1 MSYPSN
7 ESKGSNGSDESRA
20 FYEAYAA
27 AGEPGEPGEP
37 RAQVPTGLAVLANAG
52 WQVMVCAG
60 VASVALGVV
69 VLAWPKASLTVVGVL
84 FGIYLLALGVFQ
96 LAGAFGAHI
105 PGHMRAL
112 GFVSGGLCVLLGL
125 VAFRGPAQSVLLLAL
140 WIGFGWLLRGVMLTG
155 MALSVPTLP
164 ARGWQ
169 VFLGIVSVLAGI
181 VVITS
186 PFASIAVLT
195 MVVGIML
202 IVMGLIEVG
211 HGIRLRTRL
220 GRLSAPGAHRGGG
233 GGRGGRGHRWHPHPQ
248 H

>member
-1 MSYPSN
+1 M
-7 ESKGSNGSDESRA
+7 
-20 FYEAYAA
+20 
-27 AGEPGEPGEP
+27 
-37 RAQVPTGLAVLANAG
+37 LADAG
-52 WQVMVCAG
+52 WQVLVSAG
-60 VASVALGVV
+60 VFSIALGAV
-69 VLAWPKASLTVVGVL
+69 VLAWPEASLTVVGVL
-84 FGIYLLALGVFQ
+84 FGIYLLATGVFQ
-96 LAGAFGAHI
+96 LAGAFGSHV

-140 WIGFGWLLRGVMLTG
+140 WIGFGWLLRGFMLMG
-155 MALSVPTLP
+155 VALSVPALP

-202 IVMGLIEVG
+202 IVMGVIEVG

-220 GRLSAPGAHRGGG
+220 GKLSAPGAQRSS
-233 GGRGGRGHRWHPHPQ
+233 RGGRGHRWHPHPQ

>member
-1 MSYPSN
+1 M
-7 ESKGSNGSDESRA
+7 
-20 FYEAYAA
+20 
-27 AGEPGEPGEP
+27 
-37 RAQVPTGLAVLANAG
+37 LANAG
-52 WQVMVCAG
+52 WQVLVSAG
-60 VASVALGVV
+60 VLSVALGAV

-84 FGIYLLALGVFQ
+84 FGIYLLAMGVFQ
-96 LAGAFGAHI
+96 LAGAFGTHI
-105 PGHMRAL
+105 PAHMRAL

-140 WIGFGWLLRGVMLTG
+140 WIGFGWLLRGFMLTG
-155 MALSVPTLP
+155 TALSVPALP

-169 VFLGIVSVLAGI
+169 VFLGIVSILAGI

-202 IVMGLIEVG
+202 IVMGAIEVG

-220 GRLSAPGAHRGGG
+220 GKLSAPGAQRGSRGGH
-233 GGRGGRGHRWHPHPQ
+233 GHRWHPHPQ

>member
-7 ESKGSNGSDESRA
+7 ESNESRA
-20 FYEAYAA
+20 FREAYAA
-27 AGEPGEPGEP
+27 AGEPGEPGEA
-37 RAQVPTGLAVLANAG
+37 RAEVPTDIPAGLTMLANAG
-52 WQVMVCAG
+52 WQVMVGGG
-60 VASVALGVV
+60 VASVVLGAV
-69 VLAWPKASLTVVGVL
+69 VLAWPEASLTVVGVL
-84 FGIYLLALGVFQ
+84 FGIYLLVMGVFQ
-96 LAGAFGAHI
+96 LAGAFGTHV

-155 MALSVPTLP
+155 TALSVPALP

-169 VFLGIVSVLAGI
+169 VFLGIVSILAGI

-186 PFASIAVLT
+186 PFESIAVLT

-202 IVMGLIEVG
+202 IVMGVIEVG

-220 GRLSAPGAHRGGG
+220 GKLSAPGAPGGGG